1 MEKSSPEERKNYI
14 LMKKIRP
21 WLNHTVMFR
30 RKSVACSDVI
40 TELGIF
46 GGILAIDGQI
56 KLNVTGGN
64 ILKSKVPTSEDGGVV
79 VGHAV
84 FDAIMIAA

>member
-1 MEKSSPEERKNYI
+1 
-14 LMKKIRP
+14 
-21 WLNHTVMFR
+21 MFR

-64 ILKSKVPTSEDGGVV
+64 LLKSKVPTSEDGGVV